1 MQRWQDV
8 PLRDGYDSVY
18 IESEDYNPEHFQMR
32 YIMYHAEKCELTHII
47 RTKIEIG
54 DELDALKE

>member
-1 MQRWQDV
+1 V
-8 PLRDGYDSVY
+8 PLREGYESVY
-18 IESEDYNPEHFQMR
+18 LESDEYDPLVFQMK

-47 RTKIEIG
+47 TTKIDMG